1 MVAIDRGTPVFSTNA
16 ILLNCAYACLL
27 GAALVQRTQLRRIL
41 IALSAGLLGLRA
53 FAAPMDFVTL
63 VWAVA
68 IILVCMVLI
77 AKPFARDATVVFT
90 PEETELRSAIFNA
103 LPASEARHL
112 IAQGWWVN
120 GAAGEILT
128 RQGKPIESL
137 VFLASG
143 SAQVLVNDRQV
154 GSCEPSDLIGEATAL
169 TGTDATATV
178 VLTEASRLWCI
189 KSTILRDYISANPD
203 IGSALERS
211 FRIALRAKLVATN
224 QAIASSRNAG

>member
-1 MVAIDRGTPVFSTNA
+1 MFSANA
-16 ILLNCAYACLL
+16 MLLHFAYACLL
-27 GAALVQRTQLRRIL
+27 GAVLEQRTQFRRLL
-41 IALSAGLLGLRA
+41 IALSAGFFAFRA
-53 FAAPMDFVTL
+53 FATPMDIVTL
-63 VWAVA
+63 IWAVA
-68 IILVCMVLI
+68 IILVCIVLV
-77 AKPFARDATVVFT
+77 ARPFARDAAVVFT
-90 PEETELRSAIFNA
+90 PEESELRAAIFDA

-120 GAAGEILT
+120 GAAGETLT

-154 GSCEPSDLIGEATAL
+154 GTCDAGDLIGEATAL

-178 VLTEASRLWCI
+178 ILSEPSRLWCI
-189 KSTILRDYISANPD
+189 KSTILRDYIGANPD

-211 FRIALRAKLVATN
+211 FRLALRAKLIATN
-224 QAIASSRNAG
+224 QAIAGGRTSG

>member
-1 MVAIDRGTPVFSTNA
+1 MFSTNA
-16 ILLNCAYACLL
+16 ILLHCAYGCLL
-27 GAALVQRTQLRRIL
+27 GAALVQRTPLRRIL
-41 IALSAGLLGLRA
+41 IALSAGFFAFRA
-53 FAAPMDFVTL
+53 IASPMDIITL
-63 VWAVA
+63 VWAAVIIVTCIVLVA
-68 IILVCMVLI
+68 R
-77 AKPFARDATVVFT
+77 PFARDAAVVFT
-90 PEETELRSAIFNA
+90 PEETELRAAIFDA

-120 GAAGEILT
+120 GAAGETLT

-154 GSCEPSDLIGEATAL
+154 GTCDSGDLIGEATAL

-178 VLTEASRLWCI
+178 ILAEPSRLWCI
-189 KSTILRDYISANPD
+189 KSTILRDYIGANPD

-211 FRIALRAKLVATN
+211 FRIALRAKLVASN
-224 QAIASSRNAG
+224 QAIARSRNGD

>member
-1 MVAIDRGTPVFSTNA
+1 MFSTNA
-16 ILLNCAYACLL
+16 ILLHAAYGCLL
-27 GAALVQRTQLRRIL
+27 GAVLVQRAQLRRIL
-41 IALSAGLLGLRA
+41 IALGVGLLGLRA
-53 FAAPMDFVTL
+53 LSTPMDVATL
-63 VWAVA
+63 VWATVIIVTC
-68 IILVCMVLI
+68 IILV
-77 AKPFARDATVVFT
+77 ARPFARDAAVVFT
-90 PEETELRSAIFNA
+90 PEETGLRKAIFDA

-120 GAAGEILT
+120 GADGEILT

-143 SAQVLVNDRQV
+143 SARVLVNDRQV
-154 GSCEPSDLIGEATAL
+154 GSCDPGDLIGEATAL
-169 TGTDATATV
+169 TGADATATV
-178 VLTEASRLWCI
+178 VLAAPSRLWCI

-224 QAIASSRNAG
+224 QAIASRRNTSSAAPIG

>member
-1 MVAIDRGTPVFSTNA
+1 MFSTNA
-16 ILLNCAYACLL
+16 ILLHCAYACLL
-27 GAALVQRTQLRRIL
+27 GAALVQRTQLRRVL
-41 IALSAGLLGLRA
+41 IAFSAGFFAFRA
-53 FAAPMDFVTL
+53 FATPMDVVTL
-63 VWAVA
+63 IWAGV
-68 IILVCMVLI
+68 IIPVCVVLI
-77 AKPFARDATVVFT
+77 VRPFARDAAVVFT
-90 PEETELRSAIFNA
+90 PEEAELRAAIFDA

-120 GAAGEILT
+120 GAGGETLT

-143 SAQVLVNDRQV
+143 SAQVLVNDHQV
-154 GSCEPSDLIGEATAL
+154 GTCDSGDLIGEATAL

-178 VLTEASRLWCI
+178 ILAEPSRLWCI

-211 FRIALRAKLVATN
+211 FRLALRAKLIATN
-224 QAIASSRNAG
+224 QAIVGSRSSG